1 MVLFNKILASRWLLG
16 VLLIAFTISGFW
28 VALVLGEDPGFG
40 LSVWN
45 DMANGGPLNQLAIP
59 SPTDIVQNKELFL
72 TWWSPGQYAVPG
84 VVSELL
90 GISTGTASI
99 WVTLVFSIA
108 GLVGWYFVYREL
120 GFDELVIG
128 LCLFL
133 MATSRL
139 FTINFLNYTGGELLL
154 FGSQSWTIWYYLK
167 YRSAPLK
174 LFVGLLLL
182 SLVSFFLKSAY
193 TIGFAALGGCAGL
206 AFLSDLTKTRKLF
219 TPSLVTVLVVGLCI
233 VCYLGITQF
242 GFVALGT
249 SPITSTSQPFKMVW
263 SSFETLTY
271 PLTHWFSI
279 AEIYPQLLQRTSF
292 PLWGHG
298 LYYVLLLVGFVAMI
312 RIALETRYV
321 AARAVFVGFYVV
333 YCGVFLLLY
342 NKGADISIEYRH
354 TKVVAYLFLPLLVAA
369 LQQPIATSYRV
380 GILWLLLILN
390 TGYGLSTFVLKK
402 IEITHES
409 ATGTSGFA
417 LRHASDEDLA
427 FIHSVDKPE
436 NILYFTSG
444 SMNVDATH
452 ARKLVGSI
460 DYKFARGCGF
470 IFDKYEGKAGN
481 IYAFVHE
488 AYEQLPTNPSLK
500 AQFPG
505 YTFRLVKQTK
515 RFKIYEGL

>member
-84 VVSELL
+84 VVSQLL
-90 GISTGTASI
+90 DISTGTASI

-120 GFDELVIG
+120 GFDEFVIG

-206 AFLSDLTKTRKLF
+206 AFL
-219 TPSLVTVLVVGLCI
+219 
-233 VCYLGITQF
+233 
-242 GFVALGT
+242 
-249 SPITSTSQPFKMVW
+249 
-263 SSFETLTY
+263 
-271 PLTHWFSI
+271 
-279 AEIYPQLLQRTSF
+279 
-292 PLWGHG
+292 
-298 LYYVLLLVGFVAMI
+298 
-312 RIALETRYV
+312 
-321 AARAVFVGFYVV
+321 
-333 YCGVFLLLY
+333 
-342 NKGADISIEYRH
+342 
-354 TKVVAYLFLPLLVAA
+354 
-369 LQQPIATSYRV
+369 
-380 GILWLLLILN
+380 
-390 TGYGLSTFVLKK
+390 
-402 IEITHES
+402 
-409 ATGTSGFA
+409 
-417 LRHASDEDLA
+417 
-427 FIHSVDKPE
+427 
-436 NILYFTSG
+436 
-444 SMNVDATH
+444 
-452 ARKLVGSI
+452 
-460 DYKFARGCGF
+460 
-470 IFDKYEGKAGN
+470 
-481 IYAFVHE
+481 
-488 AYEQLPTNPSLK
+488 
-500 AQFPG
+500 
-505 YTFRLVKQTK
+505 
-515 RFKIYEGL
+515 